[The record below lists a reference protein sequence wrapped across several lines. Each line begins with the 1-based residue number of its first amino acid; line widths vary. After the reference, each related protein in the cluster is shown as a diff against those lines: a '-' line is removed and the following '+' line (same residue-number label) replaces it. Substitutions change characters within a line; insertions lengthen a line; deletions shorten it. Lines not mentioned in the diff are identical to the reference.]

1 MKILVVAATAA
12 EVAQFGEKMPECARI
27 LVTGVGPIATA
38 WAVADHLARH
48 QYDVVIQAGVAGT
61 FDSGLPLG
69 TLVRV
74 VADTYGDLGAEDHD
88 NYLSVFDMGLLLP
101 DDALHQQGMLP
112 APLHNTPTTGDMPQ
126 VTGITVSTVTGSV
139 ATVARRAAMGHCTES
154 MEGAAFHYAC
164 LKAGV
169 PFMQVRALSNYVT
182 PRDRSSWKMKE
193 AIIALNDWLIAYTT
207 ALCG

>member
-1 MKILVVAATAA
+1 MKLLVVAATEA
-12 EVAQFGEKMPECARI
+12 EVALFRSRMPACAHVLI
-27 LVTGVGPIATA
+27 TGVGPIATT
-38 WAVADHLARH
+38 WAVTNHLATN
-48 QYDVVIQAGVAGT
+48 QYDLVIQAGVAGT
-61 FDSGLPLG
+61 FHHHLLLG
-69 TLVRV
+69 TLVWV

-88 NYLSVFDMGLLLP
+88 NYLSIYDLGLQQP
-101 DDALHQQGMLP
+101 DEAPHKGGMLP
-112 APLHNTPTTGDMPQ
+112 APTEGVPVPAGMPQ
-126 VTGITVSTVTGSV
+126 TTGITVSTVTGCD
-139 ATVARRAAMGHCTES
+139 ATVARRAAMGHGTES